1 MEPTPKSVTPAE
13 PTPEPTVPGFYRD
26 ERSGIQL
33 WKPMSKALS
42 LDCSVNNVGFATLQI
57 SYDEEQQQ
65 KAFDWEFGVWNL
77 EGEGLLDRCLDLC
90 HYIQQTNNAD
100 FTDLLIEWPMFY
112 ESTKGQIAAQ
122 QSYTINLAAVGAF
135 VIGFFHAPLDRV
147 RLITAPQ
154 WKGNA
159 SKAVTAR
166 RFFRR
171 FNINSLHV
179 DHNAVDACMMLLAEA
194 EKKGW
199 LMPL

>member
-1 MEPTPKSVTPAE
+1 
-13 PTPEPTVPGFYRD
+13 
-26 ERSGIQL
+26 
-33 WKPMSKALS
+33 MSKALS

-57 SYDEEQQQ
+57 TYDETEQQ

-77 EGEGLLDRCLDLC
+77 EGESLLDRCLDLC
-90 HYIQQTNNAD
+90 RYIQQTNNDD
-100 FTDLLIEWPMFY
+100 FSHLLIEWPMFY
-112 ESTKGQIAAQ
+112 ESTKGQIAAT
-122 QSYTINLAAVGAF
+122 QSYTINLAAVGAY
-135 VIGFFHAPLDRV
+135 VAGFFHTPLDRIK
-147 RLITAPQ
+147 LITAPQ

>member
-1 MEPTPKSVTPAE
+1 
-13 PTPEPTVPGFYRD
+13 
-26 ERSGIQL
+26 
-33 WKPMSKALS
+33 MSKALS
-42 LDCSVNNVGFATLQI
+42 LDCSINDVGFATLQI
-57 SYDEEQQQ
+57 SYDEQEKQ
-65 KAFDWEFGVWNL
+65 KAFDWSYGVWHL
-77 EGEGLLDRCLDLC
+77 EGDSILQRCRDLC
-90 HYIQQTNNAD
+90 HYIQQTQNDD

-122 QSYTINLAAVGAF
+122 QSYTINLACVGAY
-135 VIGFFHAPLDRV
+135 VAGFFALPVDRI

-171 FNINSLHV
+171 FDVNSLHV

-194 EKKGW
+194 EKDGW
-199 LMPL
+199 LMPI